1 MDAQIRKYLESKGF
15 ELVNKSD
22 EIYLFLKKIEGKF
35 IEVSTFMDTEFRIV
49 VGSSVSDFSIE
60 NTIKMDCKGA
70 PITTDNISFAF
81 QKVVFEMERN
91 ISLHYENLREMKDT
105 FK

>member
-1 MDAQIRKYLESKGF
+1 MESQIKKFLESKGF
-15 ELVNKSD
+15 ELINNSD
-22 EIYLFLKKIEGKF
+22 EIYLFLKKSEGKF
-35 IEVSTFMDTEFRIV
+35 IEFSTFMDTEFRIV
-49 VGSSVSDFSIE
+49 VGSSVCGFPIE

-70 PITTDNISFAF
+70 PITIDNIYFAF
-81 QKVVFEMERN
+81 QKVVIEMERN